1 MKKETEYQIAK
12 KMLKCVSLDAK
23 SEYRGDLPAI
33 RMIINDTCDSIC
45 KDLRLSDYY
54 RGLLGN
60 YACTLH
66 PKD

>member
-1 MKKETEYQIAK
+1 MKKETEYQTAK
-12 KMLKCVSLDAK
+12 KTLKWVSLYAK

-45 KDLRLSDYY
+45 KDLRLSYY
-54 RGLLGN
+54 HRGLLEN

-66 PKD
+66 PKN